1 MILDKYYN
9 LAKKILFPINRS
21 ITGKGTKESLEIIK
35 KQIPGFKIYKI
46 KSRTKV
52 FDWKIPPEW
61 SLYDAYVLDKNKK
74 KIINFK
80 ENNLHIV
87 GYSQPINKLIN
98 KKELLK
104 HTYSL
109 PKKKN
114 AIPYITSYYKK
125 NWGFCVSEL
134 QKKKI
139 KTQYKNRDIFT
150 AVINSK
156 LNTNGNLVY
165 GELII
170 KGQSKQEILISTYI
184 CHPSMANNELSGPIV
199 SMCLINYFRNIK
211 YLEKTI
217 RFIFIPETI
226 GSIAYLSKNILQLK
240 KNIIGGYNLSCVGD
254 ERQYSCILSKY
265 ENTPADDA
273 LIESYKKLNIKYK
286 KYSFLERGSD
296 ERQYNS
302 PGIDLPIASISRS
315 KYGTY
320 PEYHTSLDNFE
331 TVVTKKGI
339 RGSYKL
345 AKTAISILLKK
356 IIPKNKIL
364 CEPQMSKRNLYP
376 YISTNNRPKITK
388 NIMNFLQYA
397 DGKNDLKKIAKL
409 INISI
414 REAVKIK
421 KILLKQKLIEI

>member
-1 MILDKYYN
+1 MILDEYYN

-21 ITGKGTKESLEIIK
+21 ITGKGIKKSLEIIK
-35 KQIPGFKIYKI
+35 KKIPNLKIYKI
-46 KSRTKV
+46 KSGTKV
-52 FDWKIPPEW
+52 FDWRIPPEW
-61 SLYDAYVLDKNKK
+61 DLYDAYVLDKNKK

-104 HTYSL
+104 HTYSS
-109 PKKKN
+109 PIKN

-125 NWGFCVSEL
+125 SWGFCISEI

-139 KTQYKNRDIFT
+139 KKKYKSKDLFT

-156 LNTNGNLVY
+156 LNPDGNLVY

-170 KGQSKQEILISTYI
+170 PGQSQQEILISTYI

-199 SMCLINYFRNIK
+199 SMCLINYFSNIK
-211 YLEKTI
+211 YLKKTI

-226 GSIAYLSKNILQLK
+226 GSISYLSKNIFKLK
-240 KNIIGGYNLSCVGD
+240 KNIIGGYNLSCIGD
-254 ERQYSCILSKY
+254 ERQHSCILSKY

-273 LIESYKKLNIKYK
+273 LIESYKKLKIKYK

-302 PGIDLPIASISRS
+302 PGVDLPIASIFRS
-315 KYGTY
+315 KYEKY

-356 IIPKNKIL
+356 IMPKNKIL

-376 YISTNNRPKITK
+376 YISSNNRPKITK

-409 INISI
+409 INISMK
-414 REAVKIK
+414 EVAKIK